1 MIVCFD
7 TSALNQLMDDPEGG
21 RLTSILLRDFD
32 VYITAL
38 NIIEIGK
45 TARPDRRE
53 QLRAFE
59 KRLSKGFE
67 PLDLPNQLV
76 QRACLAFHNR
86 AEKII
91 VTLGEASRQL
101 WVTMSEPHRV
111 GDQERSE
118 LTRWADGLESS
129 NASANT
135 VLRPELDR
143 IFASN
148 PAARPRTP
156 KQLLRIY
163 MRAGWPVRY
172 RVTAE
177 IYKRATG
184 CILPLSQLDN
194 FLTTQPSIWSL
205 YLGALRPTRY
215 TTELCGEGGSGL
227 GIARVCSTYGQR
239 STCRS
244 VMCLSLTT
252 AANSALYVCLTL
264 LIAVGLV
271 PTFCVG
277 LNSARPSQEG
287 VSNPYEVPGCQ
298 ESNVSRQR
306 IFAFFAALLILASL
320 AIGRVS

>member
-53 QLRAFE
+53 QLRTFE
-59 KRLSKGFE
+59 KRLAKGFE

-86 AEKII
+86 AEKIV

-101 WVTMSEPHRV
+101 WVTMSEPHSV

-205 YLGALRPTRY
+205 YLGAEAYSIYYGAALGR
-215 TTELCGEGGSGL
+215 GL
-227 GIARVCSTYGQR
+227 GPRNRAGMLDLWAAVYLPFCDVFVTHDSGQF
-239 STCRS
+239 
-244 VMCLSLTT
+244 
-252 AANSALYVCLTL
+252 SALRL
-264 LIAVGLV
+264 LNA
-271 PTFCVG
+271 F
-277 LNSARPSQEG
+277 NSRRP
-287 VSNPYEVPGCQ
+287 
-298 ESNVSRQR
+298 RTH
-306 IFAFFAALLILASL
+306 ILRWSKFRASL
-320 AIGRVS
+320 SGRGV

>member
-7 TSALNQLMDDPEGG
+7 TSALNQLMDDSKGS

-38 NIIEIGK
+38 NIVEIGK
-45 TARPDRRE
+45 TACPDRRE

-59 KRLSKGFE
+59 KHLAKGFE

-86 AEKII
+86 AEKIV

-101 WVTMSEPHRV
+101 WVAMSEPHSV

-129 NASANT
+129 NAAANA
-135 VLRPELDR
+135 VLRPDLDR
-143 IFASN
+143 IFASS

-184 CILPLSQLDN
+184 CVLPLSQLDN
-194 FLTTQPSIWSL
+194 FLTTQPSIWPL
-205 YLGALRPTRY
+205 YLGAEAYSIYYGAVWER
-215 TTELCGEGGSGL
+215 GL
-227 GIARVCSTYGQR
+227 GPRNPAGMFDLWAAAYLPFCDVFVTHDTRRGGQF
-239 STCRS
+239 
-244 VMCLSLTT
+244 
-252 AANSALYVCLTL
+252 SALRL
-264 LIAVGLV
+264 LNA
-271 PTFCVG
+271 F
-277 LNSARPSQEG
+277 NSRRPRTQVVRWSK
-287 VSNPYEVPGCQ
+287 Y
-298 ESNVSRQR
+298 R
-306 IFAFFAALLILASL
+306 ASL
-320 AIGRVS
+320 SGRGV

>member
-7 TSALNQLMDDPEGG
+7 TSALNQLMDDPDGN
-21 RLTSILLRDFD
+21 RLPSILLRDFD

-59 KRLSKGFE
+59 KCLAKGFE

-86 AEKII
+86 AERIV

-101 WVTMSEPHRV
+101 WVAMSEPHSV
-111 GDQERSE
+111 GDLERLE

-129 NASANT
+129 NAAANAR
-135 VLRPELDR
+135 LRPGLDP
-143 IFASN
+143 IFASD

-163 MRAGWPVRY
+163 MRAGWLARY

-184 CILPLSQLDN
+184 HVLPLSQLDN
-194 FLTTQPSIWSL
+194 FLTVQPSIWPL
-205 YLGALRPTRY
+205 YLGAEAY
-215 TTELCGEGGSGL
+215 
-227 GIARVCSTYGQR
+227 STYYGAVWERGVGPRNPAGMLDLWAAVYLPFCDVFVTHDTRRGGQFSALR
-239 STCRS
+239 LLNAFNSRRPRTHVVRWAKFRA
-244 VMCLSLTT
+244 CLS
-252 AANSALYVCLTL
+252 
-264 LIAVGLV
+264 
-271 PTFCVG
+271 
-277 LNSARPSQEG
+277 RRG
-287 VSNPYEVPGCQ
+287 V
-298 ESNVSRQR
+298 
-306 IFAFFAALLILASL
+306 
-320 AIGRVS
+320 